1 MSVLEEIVAV
11 KREVVRRRTAD
22 LPLRELR
29 AQAEVAPAPRD
40 FLAAMTAA
48 GLSVIAEIKRRSP
61 AKGILRSQLDP
72 AQLATAYEAGG
83 ASALSVLT
91 DEQYFHGSD
100 ADLVAARQATRLPVL
115 RKDFTIEP
123 YQVYEAR
130 AIGADAIL
138 LIVRALRPPE
148 LTELLYLAAEL
159 SLTALVEIHDEYE
172 LDRAIEAG
180 AQLIGVN
187 NRNLDTLEVDLG
199 TSLRLR
205 SRIPSTIV
213 PISESGIKSA
223 AEAAQLAQI
232 GYQGVL
238 IGEAL
243 VTSPGPGALLQDIR
257 RAGMPQPAVR

>member
-1 MSVLEEIVAV
+1 MSVLDEIVAA
-11 KREVVRRRTAD
+11 KREVVRRRSAE
-22 LPLRELR
+22 LPLRDVR
-29 AQAEVAPAPRD
+29 ALAEAAPPTRN

-61 AKGILRSQLDP
+61 AKGTLHSELDP
-72 AQLATAYEAGG
+72 ALMAQVYEQGG

-100 ADLVAARQATRLPVL
+100 SDLVAARQVTRLPVL

-138 LIVRALRPPE
+138 LIVRALRQPR
-148 LTELLYLAAEL
+148 LTELLELAAEL
-159 SLTALVEIHDEYE
+159 SLMALVEVHAESE

-180 AQLIGVN
+180 ARLIGVN
-187 NRNLDTLEVDLG
+187 NRNLDTLDVDLG

-205 SRIPSTIV
+205 TRIPPGVV
-213 PISESGIKSA
+213 PVSESGIKSVADA
-223 AEAAQLAQI
+223 ARLAQL

-243 VTSPGPGALLQDIR
+243 VTSRDPGALLREIR
-257 RAGMPQPAVR
+257 RAGLPQPVVR